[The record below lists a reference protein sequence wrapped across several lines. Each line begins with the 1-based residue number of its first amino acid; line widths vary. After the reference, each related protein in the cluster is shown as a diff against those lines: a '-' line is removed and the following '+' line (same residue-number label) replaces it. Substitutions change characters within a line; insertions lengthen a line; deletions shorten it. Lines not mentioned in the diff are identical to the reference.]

1 LNGLGGKM
9 IEWFKLHGG
18 RIVVVIILGSI
29 IYFTL
34 QKVIPR
40 FIGRTVRMRM
50 KRKPEIEIQKR
61 SRTISNVITST
72 IGIMIGIVV
81 LFTILA
87 EVGINIGPALASLG
101 ILGLAISFGAQSL
114 IKDLI
119 NGIFIL
125 VENQYGV
132 GDVIRVG
139 DIAGLV
145 EEVNLRRTI
154 LRDLDGAVHYIP
166 NNEINIVT
174 NLTKEYSRV
183 NMNVSVAY
191 KEDLDKVIKI
201 INRVCSN
208 LSDDKD
214 WKDKI
219 IKSPQVLRVNALGES
234 GIEIKIVGD
243 TLPLAQWDIMG
254 ELRKRIKKEFDKE
267 NIEIPFPH
275 MKVYFANRP
284 DSKTRALKN

>member
-1 LNGLGGKM
+1 
-9 IEWFKLHGG
+9 
-18 RIVVVIILGSI
+18 
-29 IYFTL
+29 
-34 QKVIPR
+34 
-40 FIGRTVRMRM
+40 MRM

-208 LSDDKD
+208 LADDKD

>member
-208 LSDDKD
+208 LADDKD